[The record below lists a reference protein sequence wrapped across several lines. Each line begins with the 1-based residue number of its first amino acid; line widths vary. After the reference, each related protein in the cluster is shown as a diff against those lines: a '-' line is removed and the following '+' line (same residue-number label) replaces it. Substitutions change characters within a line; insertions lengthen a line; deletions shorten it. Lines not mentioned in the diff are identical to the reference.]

1 MSPSAPSGTQPPSAP
16 SVTIVLNGVRDAVF
30 EGCTVQEL
38 LARMGLARDRV
49 AVEIDGEIVRKAV
62 YETSLL
68 HEGCRV
74 EVVSFVGG
82 G

>member
-1 MSPSAPSGTQPPSAP
+1 MSSSAPSGTQ
-16 SVTIVLNGVRDAVF
+16 SVTIVLNGVSDSVPA
-30 EGCTVQEL
+30 GLTVQEL
-38 LARMGLARDRV
+38 LARIGLTRDRV
-49 AVEIDGEIVRKAV
+49 AVEIDGEIVRKAD

-68 HEGCRV
+68 RPDCRV